1 MQRLGR
7 QLLLA
12 GLGIVAG
19 FLIIA
24 GSPITAPATPRDVLL
39 EDLSMLG
46 EVENDIYH
54 RAERPGAIVR
64 VVPWLDDDGN
74 YSLIAISEVG
84 WVYQCGS
91 NPNEWT
97 LVGNIYG
104 QWMSG
109 ALSSQDSPRVLRGT
123 R

>member
-7 QLLLA
+7 HLLLA

-19 FLIIA
+19 CIFIA
-24 GSPITAPATPRDVLL
+24 GSPVTAPATPRDVLL
-39 EDLSMLG
+39 EDLSQLG
-46 EVENDIYH
+46 EIENDIYH

-64 VVPWLDDDGN
+64 VVPWMDADGN
-74 YSLIAISEVG
+74 YSVIAISEVG
-84 WVYQCGS
+84 WVYQSGS
-91 NPNEWT
+91 SPDEWI

-104 QWMSG
+104 QWMPG
-109 ALSSQDSPRVLRGT
+109 ALSSQDSPRVIRGT